1 MKKERVRYIDFIR
14 LFACICILVVHFN
27 ATVSGYDKWQCFYY
41 PNSLVPNSYF
51 GAYLGDIGVSLFFM
65 ISGASLMLSN
75 ENTSVKDFY
84 KKRFFNIYPMYWIAF
99 GTTTLLSFLLCKSFP
114 MSKLYYLLFSILG
127 MDGYL
132 GTLGMPGGSF
142 YQVGEWFLGCI
153 ILLYLTW
160 PLLLAGF
167 KKAPVLTWIITL
179 TISFCLSRKN
189 NIWFFVRFPEIL
201 FGMSTVKYRWDK
213 RPIVMLLVATS
224 GALASYIL
232 YQRGIIWNF
241 LWVSIFCVFLFT
253 ILLNISQLIK
263 NELINSFLVKI
274 SGLTYPI
281 FLVHHWIIHNLVT
294 GFDLSAFPYR
304 YTVVLFITYV
314 CITLGTAAFLKR
326 TGNSF
331 TKWLK
336 AMMDKPHLTGK
347 SMLV

>member
-1 MKKERVRYIDFIR
+1 MSY
-14 LFACICILVVHFN
+14 LPVV
-27 ATVSGYDKWQCFYY
+27 GLQ
-41 PNSLVPNSYF
+41 
-51 GAYLGDIGVSLFFM
+51 
-65 ISGASLMLSN
+65 
-75 ENTSVKDFY
+75 
-84 KKRFFNIYPMYWIAF
+84 
-99 GTTTLLSFLLCKSFP
+99 TT
-114 MSKLYYLLFSILG
+114 
-127 MDGYL
+127 
-132 GTLGMPGGSF
+132 
-142 YQVGEWFLGCI
+142 
-153 ILLYLTW
+153 
-160 PLLLAGF
+160 
-167 KKAPVLTWIITL
+167 
-179 TISFCLSRKN
+179 
-189 NIWFFVRFPEIL
+189 
-201 FGMSTVKYRWDK
+201 
-213 RPIVMLLVATS
+213 
-224 GALASYIL
+224 SYIL